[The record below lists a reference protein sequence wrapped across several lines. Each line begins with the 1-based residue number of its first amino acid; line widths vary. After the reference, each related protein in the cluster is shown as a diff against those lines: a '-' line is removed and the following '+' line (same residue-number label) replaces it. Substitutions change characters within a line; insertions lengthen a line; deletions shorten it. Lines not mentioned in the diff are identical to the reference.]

1 MKRTLAS
8 TLGIQKDPKS
18 SYNKKM
24 RVLIPATLIL
34 SLFVILSASLIRFNY
49 VNRSRQLQL
58 SPFVN
63 RGGYIPARQRRKA
76 VRRSTFDVELID

>member
-1 MKRTLAS
+1 
-8 TLGIQKDPKS
+8 
-18 SYNKKM
+18 M
-24 RVLIPATLIL
+24 RVLLPGALFL
-34 SLFVILSASLIRFNY
+34 SLLVIFSASLIRFNY

>member
-1 MKRTLAS
+1 
-8 TLGIQKDPKS
+8 
-18 SYNKKM
+18 M
-24 RVLIPATLIL
+24 RIFIPAALIL
-34 SLFVILSASLIRFNY
+34 SLLVILSASLIRFNY
-49 VNRSRQLQL
+49 GDRSRQLQL